1 MNHKPVI
8 ALAGNPNVGK
18 STVFNELTGLR
29 QHTGNWPGKTVACA
43 KGEFIRNGKT
53 YTLVDLPGTYSLM
66 AHSAEE
72 EIARD
77 FICEEHPDAVIIVCD
92 ATCLERNLN
101 LVLQIRQITN
111 RGILCVNLCDEA
123 QRKGIEIDFTLLSDL
138 LQMPVVPC
146 SASVKKGIKE
156 LAATAVRMCEMPSQ
170 LLETDNKGAA
180 KTTIT
185 VSDENNIRPPLHD
198 EHLAV
203 SFIREAEQISA
214 QAVSQNPDDKR
225 RFNHRIDRLVTGPR
239 TGILLMFLLL
249 MGIFWLTITGSNY
262 PSQLLSRFFFWLQ
275 DVLMDAA
282 VAAGMPAFLREA
294 LILGIYRVLAWVISV
309 MLPPMAIFFP
319 LFTILED
326 LGYLP
331 RVAFNLD
338 YLFKKCSSC
347 GKQALTMCMGLGCNA
362 VGVTGCRII
371 DSPRERLIAIL
382 TNSFMPCNGRF
393 PPPYKGKQK
402 CSSALTMKK
411 QPN

>member
-1 MNHKPVI
+1 MNHEPVI

-43 KGEFIRNGKT
+43 RGEFIRNGKT

-77 FICEEHPDAVIIVCD
+77 FICKEHPDAVIIVCD

-101 LVLQIRQITN
+101 LALQIRQMTD

-123 QRKGIEIDFTLLSDL
+123 RRKEIEVDFNQLSKLLR
-138 LQMPVVPC
+138 MPVVPC
-146 SASVKKGIKE
+146 SASIKE
-156 LAATAVRMCEMPSQ
+156 GIEDLAAAAVRMCEISPNTSR
-170 LLETDNKGAA
+170 ENTF
-180 KTTIT
+180 
-185 VSDENNIRPPLHD
+185 SNNIRRTPDPTTENTSRETNTPASLQD
-198 EHLAV
+198 EQLAV
-203 SFIREAEQISA
+203 SFIREAEEISA
-214 QAVSQNPDDKR
+214 QAVSQNPGGKR
-225 RFNHRIDRLVTGPR
+225 SFDRLADRLATGSG

-262 PSQLLSRFFFWLQ
+262 PSQLLSRLLFRFQ
-275 DVLMDAA
+275 DILMDAA
-282 VAAGMPAFLREA
+282 TAAGMPVFLREA
-294 LILGIYRVLAWVISV
+294 LILGIYRVLAWVVSV

-338 YLFKKCSSC
+338 YLFKKCSAC
-347 GKQALTMCMGLGCNA
+347 GKQALTMCMEFIYL
-362 VGVTGCRII
+362 
-371 DSPRERLIAIL
+371 
-382 TNSFMPCNGRF
+382 
-393 PPPYKGKQK
+393 
-402 CSSALTMKK
+402 
-411 QPN
+411 

>member
-1 MNHKPVI
+1 MNQKPVI

-43 KGEFIRNGKT
+43 RGEFTRNGKT

-101 LVLQIRQITN
+101 LALQIRQMTG

-123 QRKGIEIDFTLLSDL
+123 RRKGIDVDFNMLSDL
-138 LQMPVVPC
+138 LRMPVVSC
-146 SASVKKGIKE
+146 SASAKEGMEE
-156 LAATAVRMCEMPSQ
+156 LAAAAVRMCETPCKNSALP
-170 LLETDNKGAA
+170 LLP
-180 KTTIT
+180 
-185 VSDENNIRPPLHD
+185 DEQA
-198 EHLAV
+198 AV
-203 SFIREAEQISA
+203 SFIREAEEISA
-214 QAVSQNPDDKR
+214 RAVSQNPGGKR
-225 RFNHRIDRLVTGPR
+225 RFDHRIDRLVTGPR

-262 PSQLLSRFFFWLQ
+262 PSQLLSRLFFRLQ

-282 VAAGMPAFLREA
+282 VAAGMPVLLREA
-294 LILGIYRVLAWVISV
+294 LILGIYRVLAWVVSV

-338 YLFKKCSSC
+338 YLFKKCSAC
-347 GKQALTMCMGLGCNA
+347 GKQALTMCIVYMNL
-362 VGVTGCRII
+362 
-371 DSPRERLIAIL
+371 
-382 TNSFMPCNGRF
+382 
-393 PPPYKGKQK
+393 
-402 CSSALTMKK
+402 
-411 QPN
+411 